1 MNNVRVITIPEDAD
15 EIYDEEYFK
24 QLGIK
29 SADKIIYNLKKRLND
44 EYGYDFEL

>member
-1 MNNVRVITIPEDAD
+1 MNKVRVITIPEDAD
-15 EIYDEEYFK
+15 KIYDEKYFK

-29 SADKIIYNLKKRLND
+29 TADKVIEYTKKLLND